1 MSEHQIEAL
10 LKYLSR
16 LYLEYFHKY
25 FEVCARVLVLHLKNW
40 KNEEGSEQMKT
51 KWFFLAFKV

>member
-10 LKYLSR
+10 LKYLSG

-51 KWFFLAFKV
+51 K